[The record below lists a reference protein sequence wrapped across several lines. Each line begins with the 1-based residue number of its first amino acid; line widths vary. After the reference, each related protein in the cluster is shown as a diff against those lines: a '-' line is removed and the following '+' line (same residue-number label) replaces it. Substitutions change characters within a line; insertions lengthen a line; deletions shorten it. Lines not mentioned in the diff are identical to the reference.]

1 MNKAPILLLGIMALA
16 GCAAAHDTLPYAL
29 QYREALAAMPGTP
42 QDADAVAQRF
52 LAAFADMRAPD
63 LAERIEGLYAED
75 IYFNDT
81 VTTLH
86 SRAALIEYLK
96 STAGRVDVMKVEMLG
111 ASLSGNDVYLRWF
124 MHLEFKAA
132 WRHAVTDTVGISH
145 LRLDD
150 TGRIVLHQDFWDK
163 AEGIYRE
170 MPFVGALITPEG
182 L

>member
-1 MNKAPILLLGIMALA
+1 MNKAAILLLGIVALA
-16 GCAAAHDTLPYAL
+16 GCTAANDTLAYGL
-29 QYREALAAMPGTP
+29 KYRDALATTPGTP

-52 LAAFADMRAPD
+52 LAAYSDMRATD

-81 VTTLH
+81 LATLH
-86 SRAALIEYLK
+86 SRSALIEYLK
-96 STAGRVDVMKVEMLG
+96 STAGRVDMMKVEMLG
-111 ASLSGNDVYLRWF
+111 AHSSGNDVYLRWF

-132 WRHAVTDTVGISH
+132 WHRAATDTVGITH
-145 LRLDD
+145 LRIDE

-163 AEGIYRE
+163 AEGIFRE
-170 MPFVGALITPEG
+170 VPLVGALITPEG